1 MLMVFRDSGVAK
13 ELRERAIAPIEFS
26 LRQQAGK
33 NPKLASNLKVV
44 IYGDKAKKEFGVQ
57 ELISISQWGE
67 LIEALASRRPRVI
80 LFDKFFSFTNGT
92 VQDVENFNSRISA
105 VKVPVIAGAAFG
117 NLSEVS
123 REYQPRLFANW
134 KVNPEIPLESG
145 TQDTLD
151 GPTSSIRN
159 SFTKIGSLE
168 LINTSAVQPAW
179 REAKT
184 GLILPHLSLS
194 FAKKVV
200 FKDSFVDVDETRLY
214 LDRFG
219 RIPVNFVRRDIE
231 LFKSF
236 LPISPLFRNGRTA
249 TVLSK
254 INEGDI
260 ILVLP
265 SMYAGSTDYKNSPI
279 GRIEGG
285 LYHLSVINTLLTN
298 TPIQPIFQNFWS
310 FLTLIIFL
318 AFITALFSLKL
329 KIRHAIGALLAS
341 TMFLIAGGLLLFIFT
356 SVQFDWH
363 VLSAFILINSST
375 LLTIRI
381 IKEEQQNQQIES
393 ALEGMVPEAVLKA
406 VVSQPDILRQRPNEF
421 SLTVMF
427 IDIEGFSLRTK
438 SMMPSDVFRILHA
451 QISAISTIVHA
462 HGGVVDRIL
471 GDGMMCFFGYTFNPT
486 KQTTQPNSDHALQAL
501 RCAVEIQRECVRMTN
516 ATPDQQTV
524 SGAVIPLR
532 IGLNTGEAFL
542 GNLGSGKRLDFTIV
556 GHTVNMAKR
565 LEDACET
572 FRVLI
577 SQSTYERI
585 QKLNSFEQL
594 SGVAMRPRFMSVKH
608 EDDLLVAWECDPF
621 DNERERYE
629 KASMRMRKSDVLRQN
644 HNQSMQ
650 LRVRVMING
659 NLNGTLLSL
668 VDGTAVLS
676 SEKYFCRKV
685 FLNIDFNPESED
697 SVSQLLKQ
705 NLKTL
710 YMQVQYG
717 SIGSDGLY
725 LHTLKILHL
734 PPERIKALQNILS

>member
-1 MLMVFRDSGVAK
+1 MLFRDSGVAK

-26 LRQQAGK
+26 LRQQVGK
-33 NPKLASNLKVV
+33 NPELASNLKVV

-57 ELISISQWGE
+57 ELISISQWRE
-67 LIEALASRRPRVI
+67 LIEALASRKPRVI

-92 VQDVENFNSRISA
+92 IQDVENFNSRISA
-105 VKVPVIAGAAFG
+105 LKVPVIAGAAFG
-117 NLSEVS
+117 NLSEAS
-123 REYQPRLFANW
+123 REYQPRLFADW
-134 KVNPEIPLESG
+134 RVNPEISLESG

-159 SFTKIGSLE
+159 TFTKIGSLE

-179 REAKT
+179 RESKT

-194 FAKKVV
+194 FAKKVN
-200 FKDSFVDVDETRLY
+200 FENSFVDVDETRLY

-219 RIPVNFVRRDIE
+219 RIPVNFIRRDIE
-231 LFKSF
+231 LFKTF
-236 LPISPLFRNGRTA
+236 LPISSLFRNGSA
-249 TVLSK
+249 SPVLNK
-254 INEGDI
+254 INEGDV

-265 SMYAGSTDYKNSPI
+265 SMYAGSTDFKNSPI

-285 LYHLSVINTLLTN
+285 LYHLSVINTILTN
-298 TPIQPIFQNFWS
+298 APIQPIFQNFWT
-310 FLTLIIFL
+310 FLSLLLMFALFST
-318 AFITALFSLKL
+318 LFSLKL
-329 KIRHAIGALLAS
+329 KIRHAIGVLLAS
-341 TMFLIAGGLLLFIFT
+341 TLFIIAGGLLLFVFN
-356 SVQFDWH
+356 SLQFDWH
-363 VLSAFILINSST
+363 VLAAFILISSSS
-375 LLTIRI
+375 LLTFRI
-381 IKEEQQNQQIES
+381 VKEEQQIQQVES

-451 QISAISTIVHA
+451 QISAISAIVHA

-471 GDGMMCFFGYTFNPT
+471 GDGMMCFFGYSFNPSN
-486 KQTTQPNSDHALQAL
+486 KTTQPNGDHALQAL

-577 SQSTYERI
+577 SPTTYERI
-585 QKLNSFEQL
+585 QKLNSLDQL
-594 SGVAMRPRFMSVKH
+594 SGVAMRPRYMAVKH
-608 EDDLLVAWECDPF
+608 EDELLVAWECDPF
-621 DNERERYE
+621 DNEPDNYE
-629 KASMRMRKSDVLRQN
+629 KASMRMRKSDVVRQKQ
-644 HNQSMQ
+644 NQSLQ
-650 LRVRVMING
+650 RPVQVMING

-697 SVSQLLKQ
+697 SVRKLLKQ

-717 SIGSDGLY
+717 SVAPDGRY
-725 LHTLKILHL
+725 IHTLKILHL
-734 PPERIKALQNILS
+734 PTERIKALQEILS